1 MSYRFEGTVRFPR
14 GDAKFVPFT
23 LRDEDGEPLD
33 LNNAEIVWKL
43 QNTRT
48 REDLLTLEDEGV
60 DIISRN
66 DEEGEFEIRLQTT
79 ATSELDS
86 TDYREIVQVT
96 SEDGGRTTWIGQ
108 GTFILEE
115 V

>member
-23 LRDEDGEPLD
+23 LRDGDGEPLD
-33 LNNAEIVWKL
+33 LSNAEIVWKL
-43 QNTRT
+43 QDTRT
-48 REDLLTLEDEGV
+48 RKDLLTLEDEGV

-79 ATSELDS
+79 ATSGLDS
-86 TDYREIVQVT
+86 TDYREVVQVIN
-96 SEDGGRTTWIGQ
+96 DNGDRTTWIGQ
-108 GTFILEE
+108 GTFVLEE